1 MMQFGV
7 LYIDDEIH
15 NLNSFKAAFRRDFN
29 IHVAQ
34 SAREGRKILE
44 QNEIAVIV
52 TDQRM
57 PVMTGIEF
65 LESIIPVYPD
75 TIRILL
81 TGFSDINAV
90 MDAINR
96 GQVYKYLVKPWRLPE
111 RPYKPKTRIFE
122 YFLPGTS
129 TVQLPLSS
137 ISASPTKLFL
147 GERDITQESPSPPPV
162 ISQRCGAAP
171 PCQVYIC

>member
-1 MMQFGV
+1 MTQFGV
-7 LYIDDEIH
+7 LYVDDEIH

-29 IHVAQ
+29 IFTAQ
-34 SAREGRKILE
+34 SAREGRKILD

-65 LESIIPVYPD
+65 LESIIPIHPD

-96 GQVYKYLVKPWRLPE
+96 GQVYKYLVKPWADEELKMYIQNAMEIYNLRRENRDLAVKLE
-111 RPYKPKTRIFE
+111 QANQQLEALKITRP
-122 YFLPGTS
+122 
-129 TVQLPLSS
+129 
-137 ISASPTKLFL
+137 
-147 GERDITQESPSPPPV
+147 
-162 ISQRCGAAP
+162 
-171 PCQVYIC
+171 

>member
-1 MMQFGV
+1 MEFGV
-7 LYIDDEIH
+7 LYVDDEIH

-34 SAREGRKILE
+34 SAREGRKILD

-57 PVMTGIEF
+57 PGMTGIEF
-65 LESIIPVYPD
+65 LESIIPIYPD

-90 MDAINR
+90 TDAINR
-96 GQVYKYLVKPWRLPE
+96 GQVYKYLVKPWADEELKMYIQNAMEIYHLRKENHELAQKLE
-111 RPYKPKTRIFE
+111 KANM
-122 YFLPGTS
+122 
-129 TVQLPLSS
+129 QLEALTK
-137 ISASPTKLFL
+137 TKL
-147 GERDITQESPSPPPV
+147 
-162 ISQRCGAAP
+162 
-171 PCQVYIC
+171 

>member
-1 MMQFGV
+1 MNQFGV
-7 LYIDDEIH
+7 LYVDDEIH

-34 SAREGRKILE
+34 SAREGRKVLD

-57 PVMTGIEF
+57 PGMTGIEF

-96 GQVYKYLVKPWRLPE
+96 GQVYKYLVKPWADEELKMYIQNAIEIYRL
-111 RPYKPKTRIFE
+111 RIE
-122 YFLPGTS
+122 NRDLS
-129 TVQLPLSS
+129 QKLDSAIRQLENL
-137 ISASPTKLFL
+137 TKSGL
-147 GERDITQESPSPPPV
+147 
-162 ISQRCGAAP
+162 
-171 PCQVYIC
+171 

>member
-7 LYIDDEIH
+7 LYVDDEIH

-29 IHVAQ
+29 IFVAQ
-34 SAREGRKILE
+34 SAREGRKILD

-65 LESIIPVYPD
+65 LESIIAVYPD

-96 GQVYKYLVKPWRLPE
+96 GQVYKYLVKPWADEELKMYIQNAMEIYHLRRENRDLAAKLE
-111 RPYKPKTRIFE
+111 LANK
-122 YFLPGTS
+122 
-129 TVQLPLSS
+129 QLL
-137 ISASPTKLFL
+137 ALTKN
-147 GERDITQESPSPPPV
+147 
-162 ISQRCGAAP
+162 
-171 PCQVYIC
+171 